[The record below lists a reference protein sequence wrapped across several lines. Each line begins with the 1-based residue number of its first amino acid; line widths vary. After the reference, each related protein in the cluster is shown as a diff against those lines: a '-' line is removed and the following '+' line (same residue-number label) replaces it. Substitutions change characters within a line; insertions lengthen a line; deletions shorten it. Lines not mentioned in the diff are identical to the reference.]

1 MTRHPESEPLWMDPC
16 VERAVVDD
24 DEQQEIDQ
32 HEQHVAATGKE
43 ESPEHVK
50 VEKEEQEREPQH
62 TAHHPQHG
70 GCSLQITC
78 GQIGD
83 ERRDENHHRPYQ
95 KQHQKQRYVFLT
107 YSSYNLITEALPLFR
122 LRSYCRYRRC

>member
-1 MTRHPESEPLWMDPC
+1 MHDTQQTRRESDWDYNA
-16 VERAVVDD
+16 RRQS
-24 DEQQEIDQ
+24 EQQEIDQ
-32 HEQHVAATGKE
+32 HEEQVASTGKE

-62 TAHHPQHG
+62 AAHHPQHG
-70 GCSLQITC
+70 GCCLQITC

-107 YSSYNLITEALPLFR
+107 YSFHIVCKYTIF
-122 LRSYCRYRRC
+122 